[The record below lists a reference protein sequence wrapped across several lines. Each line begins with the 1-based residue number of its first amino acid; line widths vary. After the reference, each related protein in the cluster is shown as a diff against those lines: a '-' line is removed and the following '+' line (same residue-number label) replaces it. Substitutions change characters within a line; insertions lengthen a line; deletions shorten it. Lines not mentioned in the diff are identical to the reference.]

1 MGEANK
7 KKEAH
12 VEELLMQANILNL
25 YGAEE
30 IIDIPLAELVRVYN
44 GCGPEWLPSAA
55 REKLTEYF
63 AIFEPAFIIHDWR
76 FSRSDGT
83 RCRFN
88 FANFEL
94 EQNLRRIAKAKYG
107 FFNWRRYRALAAAKI
122 IAEACS
128 RYGWSAYCAGRMNDE
143 EVRVPSSSSRAEDKN
158 PSSNSN
164 SQLQLKSLL
173 IPLLSLI
180 PHSPIKLSLCLCA
193 SVLILLTGCYRSI
206 ELVREGEYSLTYT
219 AVGLK
224 TDVSKIEAEKSTN
237 GTVRVFIEGVA
248 TDVSERNAKIIES
261 SGTAVGNIAEKVVE
275 GMK

>member
-12 VEELLMQANILNL
+12 VEELLMQAIILNL
-25 YGAEE
+25 YGAKE
-30 IIDIPLAELVRVYN
+30 IIDIPLAELARVYN

-63 AIFEPAFIIHDWR
+63 AIFEPAFMIHDWR

-94 EQNLRRIAKAKYG
+94 EQNRRRIAKAKYG
-107 FFNWRRYRALAAAKI
+107 FFNWRRYRALAAAEL

-128 RYGWSAYCAGRMNDE
+128 RYGWSAYCDGMVEGIAAE
-143 EVRVPSSSSRAEDKN
+143 EESKSKVEVEQRTVKN
-158 PSSNSN
+158 SIVGLGLITST
-164 SQLQLKSLL
+164 LL
-173 IPLLSLI
+173 L
-180 PHSPIKLSLCLCA
+180 
-193 SVLILLTGCYRSI
+193 LLTGCYRSI
-206 ELVREGEYSLTYT
+206 EIVRDGEYTLSYT

-224 TDVSKIEAEKSTN
+224 TDVSKIEAEKMTN
-237 GTVRVFIEGVA
+237 GTVRVLVEGVA
-248 TDVSERNAKIIES
+248 TDVSERNAGIVES
-261 SGTAVGNIAEKVVE
+261 SGTAIGNVAEKVIE

>member
-63 AIFEPAFIIHDWR
+63 AIFEPAFMIHDWR

-122 IAEACS
+122 IAGACD
-128 RYGWSAYCAGRMNDE
+128 RFGWSAWLDCH
-143 EVRVPSSSSRAEDKN
+143 K
-158 PSSNSN
+158 
-164 SQLQLKSLL
+164 KSLT
-173 IPLLSLI
+173 P
-180 PHSPIKLSLCLCA
+180 
-193 SVLILLTGCYRSI
+193 
-206 ELVREGEYSLTYT
+206 
-219 AVGLK
+219 
-224 TDVSKIEAEKSTN
+224 KS
-237 GTVRVFIEGVA
+237 
-248 TDVSERNAKIIES
+248 
-261 SGTAVGNIAEKVVE
+261 
-275 GMK
+275 

>member
-12 VEELLMQANILNL
+12 VEELLMQANILTL

-30 IIDIPLAELVRVYN
+30 ITDIPLAELVRVYN

-63 AIFEPAFIIHDWR
+63 AIFEPAFMIHDWR

-107 FFNWRRYRALAAAKI
+107 FLNWRRYRALAAAEL

-128 RYGWSAYCAGRMNDE
+128 RYGWSAYCDGHVE
-143 EVRVPSSSSRAEDKN
+143 EPGVRSQGSVPTPNSSVLTPN
-158 PSSNSN
+158 PS
-164 SQLQLKSLL
+164 
-173 IPLLSLI
+173 
-180 PHSPIKLSLCLCA
+180 KLSLYLCA

-206 ELVREGEYSLTYT
+206 TVSRYDEYELVYRS
-219 AVGLK
+219 VGLK
-224 TDVSKIEAEKSTN
+224 TDVSKIEAEKMTN
-237 GTVRVFIEGVA
+237 GTVRVLVEGVA
-248 TDVSERNAKIIES
+248 TDVSERNAGIVES
-261 SGTAVGNIAEKVVE
+261 SGTAIGNVAEKVIE

>member
-12 VEELLMQANILNL
+12 VEELLMQASILPL

-30 IIDIPLAELVRVYN
+30 ITDIPLAELVRVYN

-55 REKLTEYF
+55 REKLTTYL
-63 AIFEPAFIIHDWR
+63 AIFEPAFLIHDWR

-83 RCRFN
+83 RCSFN

-107 FFNWRRYRALAAAKI
+107 FFNWRRYRALAAAEL

-128 RYGWSAYCAGRMNDE
+128 RYGWSAYCDGMVEGIAAE
-143 EVRVPSSSSRAEDKN
+143 EESKSKVEVEQRTVKNSAVRLGLITST
-158 PSSNSN
+158 
-164 SQLQLKSLL
+164 LL
-173 IPLLSLI
+173 LLFS
-180 PHSPIKLSLCLCA
+180 
-193 SVLILLTGCYRSI
+193 GCYRSI
-206 ELVREGEYSLTYT
+206 TVSRYDEYELVYRS
-219 AVGLK
+219 VGLK
-224 TDVSKIEAEKSTN
+224 TDVSKIEAEKMTN
-237 GTVRVFIEGVA
+237 GTVRVVVEGVA
-248 TDVSERNAKIIES
+248 TDVSERNAKIVES
-261 SGTAVGNIAEKVVE
+261 SGTAIGNVAEKVVE